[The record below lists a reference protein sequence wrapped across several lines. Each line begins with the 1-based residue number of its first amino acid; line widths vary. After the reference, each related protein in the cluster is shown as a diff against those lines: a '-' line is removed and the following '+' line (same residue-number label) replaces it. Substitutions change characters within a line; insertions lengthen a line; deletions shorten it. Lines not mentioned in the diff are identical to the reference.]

1 MLKNLA
7 NVVAAVAQ
15 LVNGRSMMQLTD
27 YYSINDLKENV
38 SMKVIRKIYRNIF
51 AQSTSI
57 DLAKIELERS
67 RKAFLEAKTHTE
79 YYTAQVEFEI
89 TRIKRLEEYV
99 NVIVEAGGVAP
110 TVVVPVKKVAL
121 TKPAIKKT
129 VMYPHV
135 ARRGVR
141 HAITEKGNYKNANK
155 S

>member
-51 AQSTSI
+51 APQTSI
-57 DLAKIELERS
+57 DLAKIELEKA

-79 YYTAQVEFEI
+79 YYAAQVEFEI